1 MTRLRIYGQGDRCAH
16 IVPGF
21 ALVMGGV
28 YLI

>member
-28 YLI
+28 YI